1 MIFKYI
7 KVAPSVI
14 HDRLPKTYLR
24 CPKETVS
31 RKINENKISQGV
43 SKDSPSLDGTSAIVT
58 RARRGDAPDTP
69 QGLKMKATAKQWIWT
84 TYKGNRIKKCRCKK
98 SHLPHSMVPGI
109 LHARQIVISLSRH
122 ISPCLHYTIISLIIL
137 TCSEYSR
144 LIGFTSHTYYTIRR
158 AT

>member
-1 MIFKYI
+1 MKDNCNLSKLSMTFKYI

-84 TYKGNRIKKCRCKK
+84 SYKAPYQRMPMQKKVTW
-98 SHLPHSMVPGI
+98 HILWYPGSP
-109 LHARQIVISLSRH
+109 HARQSS
-122 ISPCLHYTIISLIIL
+122 
-137 TCSEYSR
+137 
-144 LIGFTSHTYYTIRR
+144 
-158 AT
+158 

>member
-84 TYKGNRIKKCRCKK
+84 TYKGNRFKKCQCKK
-98 SHLPHSMVPGI
+98 KPSAAFYG
-109 LHARQIVISLSRH
+109 ARDPPCSPIVMSLSCH
-122 ISPCLHYTIISLIIL
+122 ISPCLKL
-137 TCSEYSR
+137 
-144 LIGFTSHTYYTIRR
+144 YYNNK
-158 AT
+158 